1 MINLLKMDLRR
12 LFQGKM
18 LYIMLAIL
26 TVVTCSSVL
35 MVPATGNMV
44 ALFRATEKMDFLAS
58 NTGIGIIY
66 MILGIMTTMFICND
80 YSSGFAKNVFSIH
93 ANKVDYI
100 VSKIVTMMVAAGVLI
115 LVFTIE
121 AFIITGILGRTM
133 GIESVIGFILFL
145 YQKWLAAAMFIAI
158 SVFVSLLT
166 RNKGVGC
173 IMAFLIGSGGL
184 VIGLELLFGML
195 GINGSL
201 ILDATVFGTAQ
212 LPQMSAT
219 PLSVMRVLMV
229 TAFWIIVYG
238 FLGQKVLKSKDV

>member
-12 LFQGKM
+12 LFHGKM

-44 ALFRATEKMDFLAS
+44 ALFGATEKMDFLAS

-100 VSKIVTMMVAAGVLI
+100 ISKIVTMMVAAGVLI

-133 GIESVIGFILFL
+133 GIESVLGFILFL
-145 YQKWLAAAMFIAI
+145 YQKWMVAAMFIAI

-184 VIGLELLFGML
+184 VIGLLFLLF
-195 GINGSL
+195 NTSNDFSANSL
-201 ILDATVFGTAQ
+201 NEIGRA
-212 LPQMSAT
+212 SCRE
-219 PLSVMRVLMV
+219 RV
-229 TAFWIIVYG
+229 
-238 FLGQKVLKSKDV
+238 